1 MSLSLVSC
9 TDTTGKL
16 LRRQLYQ
23 NGVLSNAL
31 DHMPRDDQI
40 ILLSPPEKAAASG
53 NDQSK
58 DPGVVSVELK
68 ITGIS
73 QARAVTQVDDL
84 QISKVRRAATLHN
97 TVVSFPFFLWK
108 APQAVYA
115 KRPIYLAVQ
124 SFFLKK
130 PPENIGRLILR
141 VTYNE

>member
-1 MSLSLVSC
+1 MSLPLVSC

-58 DPGVVSVELK
+58 DSGVVSVEFK
-68 ITGIS
+68 IAGIS

-130 PPENIGRLILR
+130 AARKHRTAYPA

>member
-1 MSLSLVSC
+1 MSLPLVSC

-58 DPGVVSVELK
+58 DPGVVSVKLK